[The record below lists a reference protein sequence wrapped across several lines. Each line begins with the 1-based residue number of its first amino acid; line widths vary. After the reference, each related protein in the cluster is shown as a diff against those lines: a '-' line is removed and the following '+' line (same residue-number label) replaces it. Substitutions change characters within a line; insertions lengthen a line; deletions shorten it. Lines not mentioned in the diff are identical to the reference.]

1 MSQNLTV
8 FPLCDRM
15 LWHQFNIKYMPSLKR
30 SFNVAIK
37 KYTNLAAMICQ
48 DTRYLSHTRE

>member
-30 SFNVAIK
+30 SSNVAIK